1 MKNVVIDISE
11 LLANPIRT
19 GIQRVV
25 RELVRHWPSPSHLR
39 LARYDPSRGLR
50 PLPDAV
56 LPLLL
61 DNDARARDA
70 DHVILKKYLEECIA
84 NNPPREFADDYV
96 VLLPEL
102 FFDRSRCDWYRTRVV
117 NDPCSICVL
126 IYDFIPWLYP
136 ERIGV
141 TETAFYM
148 HYVRMVR
155 GARCTAFISGQTRW
169 DYVHR
174 IRRSLSP
181 EAGPVLPLGAD
192 GLDLE
197 RQLFSAEKNAWVAVG
212 AINGNKNQ
220 DIIFGAFRQMW
231 DAGFTGE
238 LVMIGRVFG
247 VDSGKWLGEALTYPR
262 FRHLVDVPD
271 EIIRRELRRAR
282 ATIYVSSVE
291 GFGLPPV
298 ESLHAGIPVIVTES
312 IPSIADL
319 APDGQIRVGDVTV
332 DAIGDA
338 VRVTADDASAARLW
352 QEASALQLATW
363 REFAHSTAAWIESGS
378 GGIAA
383 VPTQGKLQV
392 ASWPEGRAG

>member
-11 LLANPIRT
+11 VLANPIRT

-25 RELVRHWPSPSHLR
+25 RELIRHWPSPSHLR
-39 LARYDPSRGLR
+39 LARYKPSQGLR
-50 PLPDAV
+50 SLPDAI

-70 DHVILKKYLEECIA
+70 DHPILKKYLEECIA
-84 NNPPREFADDYV
+84 SNTPREFPDDYV

-102 FFDRSRCDWYRTRVV
+102 FFDYSRCEWYRTRVG
-117 NDPCSICVL
+117 NDPCSIFVL
-126 IYDFIPWLYP
+126 MYDFIPWLYP

-141 TETAFYM
+141 AATASLM
-148 HYVRMVR
+148 RYVRMVR
-155 GARCTAFISGQTRW
+155 GARCTAFISGQTRS
-169 DYVHR
+169 DYIHR
-174 IRRSLSP
+174 IRRSDLP

-192 GLDLE
+192 GLGLE
-197 RQLFSAEKNAWVAVG
+197 MQSFSSEKNAWVAIG

-220 DIIFGAFRQMW
+220 DIIFEAFRQMW

-247 VDSGKWLGEALTYPR
+247 VDSSTWLDQALTYPQ

-319 APDGQIRVGDVTV
+319 PESGQIRLERAGVTKI
-332 DAIGDA
+332 ADA
-338 VRVTADDASAARLW
+338 VRLTTDDATLSRLW
-352 QEASALQLATW
+352 QQADKLQLATW
-363 REFAHSTAAWIESGS
+363 RDFSHNTAAWIEGCC
-378 GGIAA
+378 GDAA
-383 VPTQGKLQV
+383 SFAV
-392 ASWPEGRAG
+392 

>member
-11 LLANPIRT
+11 MLANPIRM

-25 RELVRHWPSPSHLR
+25 RELIRHWPSPSHLR
-39 LARYDPSRGLR
+39 LARYDPSHGLK
-50 PLPDAV
+50 PLPDAI

-70 DHVILKKYLEECIA
+70 DHSILKRYLEECLA
-84 NNPPREFADDYV
+84 NNKPQQFADDYV

-102 FFDRSRCDWYRTRVV
+102 FYDHSRCEWYRKRVGR
-117 NDPCSICVL
+117 DPCSIFVL
-126 IYDFIPWLYP
+126 MYDFIPWLYP

-141 TETAFYM
+141 AATASLM
-148 HYVRMVR
+148 RYVRMVR
-155 GARCTAFISGQTRW
+155 GARCTAFISGQTRS
-169 DYVHR
+169 DYIHR
-174 IRRSLSP
+174 IRRSDLP

-192 GLDLE
+192 GLGLE
-197 RQLFSAEKNAWVAVG
+197 KQPFSPEKNAWVAIG

-220 DIIFGAFRQMW
+220 DIIFEAFRLMW
-231 DAGFTGE
+231 EAGFTGE
-238 LVMIGRVFG
+238 LVMIGRVFA
-247 VDSGKWLGEALTYPR
+247 VESSKWLDEALTYPR

-298 ESLHAGIPVIVTES
+298 ESLHAGIPAIVTES

-319 APDGQIRVGDVTV
+319 PHDGQIRVRDVTV
-332 DAIGDA
+332 AAIGDA
-338 VRVTADDASAARLW
+338 VQVTADDVSAARLW
-352 QEASALQLATW
+352 QEAGALQLATW
-363 REFAHSTAAWIESGS
+363 RDFAHRTAAWIEKS
-378 GGIAA
+378 AA
-383 VPTQGKLQV
+383 DAAAPHDVMRVSSL
-392 ASWPEGRAG
+392 

>member
-11 LLANPIRT
+11 VLANPIRT

-25 RELVRHWPSPSHLR
+25 RELVRHWPSPAHLR
-39 LARYDPSRGLR
+39 LARYDSSCGLR
-50 PLPDAV
+50 PLPNAM

-70 DHVILKKYLEECIA
+70 DHTVLKRYLEECIA
-84 NNPPREFADDYV
+84 NNKTQDFADDYV

-102 FFDRSRCDWYRTRVV
+102 FFDHSRCEWYRNRVGQ
-117 NDPCSICVL
+117 DPCSIFVL

-141 TETAFYM
+141 TTTSFYM

-155 GARCTAFISGQTRW
+155 GARCTAFISGQTRS
-169 DYVHR
+169 DYIHR
-174 IRRSLSP
+174 IRRTVSP

-197 RQLFSAEKNAWVAVG
+197 KQSFSAAKNAWVAVG

-220 DIIFGAFRQMW
+220 DIIFEAFRRMW

-247 VDSGKWLGEALTYPR
+247 VDSSKWLDVALTYPR
-262 FRHLVDVPD
+262 FRHLIDVPD

-319 APDGQIRVGDVTV
+319 PPDGQIRVGEVTV
-332 DAIGDA
+332 TAIGEA

-352 QEASALQLATW
+352 REASTLQLTTW
-363 REFAHSTAAWIESGS
+363 RDFSHSTAAWIESGS
-378 GGIAA
+378 PDTSA
-383 VPTQGKLQV
+383 VPMHAKLQV
-392 ASWPEGRAG
+392 ASRPEGRAG

>member
-11 LLANPIRT
+11 LLANPIRA

-25 RELVRHWPSPSHLR
+25 RELIRHWPNPSHLR
-39 LARYDPSRGLR
+39 LARYGSRGLR
-50 PLPDAV
+50 PLPDAI

-61 DNDARARDA
+61 DNDARVRDA
-70 DHVILKKYLEECIA
+70 DHTVLKRYLEECIA
-84 NNPPREFADDYV
+84 NNTPQEFADDYV

-102 FFDRSRCDWYRTRVV
+102 FFDHSRCEWYRNRVGQ
-117 NDPCSICVL
+117 NPCSIFVL

-141 TETAFYM
+141 TTTAFSM

-155 GARCTAFISGQTRW
+155 GARCTAFISGQTRS
-169 DYVHR
+169 DYIHR
-174 IRRSLSP
+174 IRRTVSP

-197 RQLFSAEKNAWVAVG
+197 KQSLSPDKNAWVAIG

-220 DIIFGAFRQMW
+220 HIIFEAFRQMW

-238 LVMIGRVFG
+238 LVMIGRVYG
-247 VDSGKWLGEALTYPR
+247 VDSSKWLDEALTYPR

-298 ESLHAGIPVIVTES
+298 ESLHAGIPVIVTEG

-319 APDGQIRVGDVTV
+319 PDDGRIRLKDVTV
-332 DAIGDA
+332 TAIRDA
-338 VRVTADDASAARLW
+338 VRTTADDASAARLW
-352 QEASALQLATW
+352 QEAATLHLTTW
-363 REFAHSTAAWIESGS
+363 RDFAHSTAAWIEDYAATATAAPSRRQN
-378 GGIAA
+378 GGI
-383 VPTQGKLQV
+383 VMRTWG
-392 ASWPEGRAG
+392 AG